1 MHNNIRKKF
10 TLTQNF
16 HSKEINNDSN
26 KNKPPLIQSPIQEEY
41 RILKKNTMF
50 INNSR
55 NHRSFFL
62 NLLKK
67 RNLIKKNLKKEI
79 TIERIIE
86 LFSKDSS
93 SRTNIENKE
102 IGIYLSNKFDFFKKI
117 KDEDGWPKLD
127 RIISICQFK
136 KYINDDIIINY
147 EEKESKV
154 FILLKGNVGIY
165 RPVFVE
171 KTLTLKDFLNI
182 LYSIE
187 NKENNLSKYNRIK
200 EKNKE
205 NSLDISF
212 YEKMSNNEG
221 IMKQYLD
228 FYLEDYEKI
237 GKIEEGQVFGAQINE
252 YHNIISDKA
261 IKSEKESLL
270 IFFDIDEYRKIE
282 KRYEGKRYKKNI
294 ENFRNDYPFFKFFT
308 DDKIIDIFKH
318 LTSKTLYRDEYL
330 YKQNNNDDKIYFIMK
345 GKFNMYSSIS
355 FNWLTDY
362 LDYIKDSKTNLIYYL
377 IKKLPKNKEE
387 YIELSEELQDKVIK
401 SPMIEEKISNI
412 EKIIEKMNEKNV
424 YGVKI
429 EEENINDAQRLFRIN
444 IKNLKK
450 GDMVGMEDC
459 IEFKNRYCSVQ
470 CISNVGEVKYISRY
484 DLMRIIKIYN
494 SENNYMNNHLLEF
507 NSKIKFTLYQ
517 QIIKDVQNLENKLTV
532 EFDTKYNDLIKPN
545 KENKTIN
552 EKNMSIAA
560 IKVKG
565 FKYDIKEVFDKS
577 IPIFPNYKKS
587 NSQNYFLKN
596 QILLKNLLGS
606 PNKKSRRIFKY
617 KLQKRKPIL
626 TIDNPNNLSI
636 NADNKNKEILNIYK
650 REKSLT
656 EKIFS
661 HISKKEEI
669 SLSTN
674 ISNNIINQ
682 NKSLNP
688 SRNKNE
694 KKKFYSSYN
703 RLIKNQT
710 IKTYLNSFENINE
723 LKSNNS
729 KNQLHKNF
737 NYFNERNK
745 SNLIWNNTPLSENS
759 KDSGSSNLNYL
770 YLGKRKSQSLKNIKN
785 DKRKNKECIET
796 ILSEKFGQI
805 NKKYYLGS
813 QFKNQLDKEKRKFNL
828 IHYKN
833 YFNKL

>member
-1 MHNNIRKKF
+1 MHNIIGKKIK
-10 TLTQNF
+10 LTKDFQSN
-16 HSKEINNDSN
+16 EINSFIV
-26 KNKPPLIQSPIQEEY
+26 KNKPSLIQSPIQDKN
-41 RILKKNTMF
+41 IISKKYTML
-50 INNSR
+50 IDQCR
-55 NHRSFFL
+55 NHRSFFI

-79 TIERIIE
+79 TLERIIE
-86 LFSKDSS
+86 LFSKDNSI
-93 SRTNIENKE
+93 RTNIENKE
-102 IGIYLSNKFDFFKKI
+102 IGIYLSNKFAFFKKI
-117 KDEDGWPKLD
+117 KEEDGWPKLD
-127 RIISICQFK
+127 KIINICQFK

-165 RPVFVE
+165 RPIFVE
-171 KTLTLKDFLNI
+171 KTLTLKEFLNI

-187 NKENNLSKYNRIK
+187 SKENNLSKYNRIK

-205 NSLDISF
+205 NSLDVSF
-212 YEKMSNNEG
+212 YEKMSDNEA
-221 IMKQYLD
+221 IMNQYLD

-237 GKIEEGQVFGAQINE
+237 GKIEEGQVFGAKINE
-252 YHNIISDKA
+252 YHNNISYKA
-261 IKSEKESLL
+261 IKSEKESFL
-270 IFFDIDEYRKIE
+270 IFFELDDYRKIE
-282 KRYEGKRYKKNI
+282 RRYEGKRYKKNI
-294 ENFRNDYPFFKFFT
+294 EKFRNDYPFFRFFT

-330 YKQNNNDDKIYFIMK
+330 YKQNNNDDKIYFIIK

-362 LDYIKDSKTNLIYYL
+362 LDYIKDSKSNLIYHL

-387 YIELSEELQDKVIK
+387 YIELIEELQNKVIK
-401 SPMIEEKISNI
+401 SPMIEERISNI
-412 EKIIEKMNEKNV
+412 EKIDEKANEKCI
-424 YGVKI
+424 YGVKN
-429 EEENINDAQRLFRIN
+429 EEENINDAQKLFKLN

-494 SENNYMNNHLLEF
+494 SENNYINNHLLQF
-507 NSKIKFTLYQ
+507 NSKIKFMLYQ
-517 QIIKDVQNLENKLTV
+517 QIIKDIQNLEKQLTV

-545 KENKTIN
+545 EEKKSIN
-552 EKNMSIAA
+552 EINLSIAA

-577 IPIFPNYKKS
+577 IPIFPSHKKS

-596 QILLKNLLGS
+596 QLLLKNLLGS
-606 PNKKSRRIFKY
+606 PKKNNKRIFKY
-617 KLQKRKPIL
+617 KQQKRKPLL
-626 TIDNPNNLSI
+626 TINNPNNLSI
-636 NADNKNKEILNIYK
+636 NTNNKNKELLNIY
-650 REKSLT
+650 RNEKSLT
-656 EKIFS
+656 EKYLS

-674 ISNNIINQ
+674 ISNNMIKQ
-682 NKSLNP
+682 NNTLNP
-688 SRNKNE
+688 SKNKNE
-694 KKKFYSSYN
+694 KKKFYTSYN

-723 LKSNNS
+723 FKNNNN
-729 KNQLHKNF
+729 KNQIYQNF
-737 NYFNERNK
+737 NYFNERNT

-759 KDSGSSNLNYL
+759 KDSINNNYNYL

-785 DKRKNKECIET
+785 DKKINKECIEN

-805 NKKYYLGS
+805 NKK
-813 QFKNQLDKEKRKFNL
+813 
-828 IHYKN
+828 
-833 YFNKL
+833 